1 MMTPYDFDPEA
12 FDSPEMADVI
22 SQLMVILEP
31 LMFSLMFYRFMVMEI
46 VKQSMKSAYEAY
58 RYFWQ
63 EFKDT
68 RSPDAFY
75 DAARWYVRY
84 RRAKEIL
91 NEHSFPVD

>member
-1 MMTPYDFDPEA
+1 MMTPYDFDPAA

-22 SQLMVILEP
+22 SQLTVILEP
-31 LMFSLMFYRFMVMEI
+31 LMFYRFMVMEI
-46 VKQSMKSAYEAY
+46 VKQSMKSAYEAHC
-58 RYFWQ
+58 YFWQ

-84 RRAKEIL
+84 LKAKEIL